1 MRQLADDEHA
11 HELELTTRTPRSTRE
26 LQNDEAAEDIR
37 TGCVPRR
44 PPGAFENLMQTRASF
59 DAAKDGR
66 TNINAEAV
74 VTCDRASKYTRAS
87 SRTYLESSPT
97 RSSRA
102 TRRLPEGSTVAPVHP
117 TSVLK
122 ERMVK

>member
-1 MRQLADDEHA
+1 MADDE
-11 HELELTTRTPRSTRE
+11 HELELTTRTPRGVHESCRT
-26 LQNDEAAEDIR
+26 DEAAEDIR
-37 TGCVPRR
+37 TGCASQR
-44 PPGAFENLMQTRASF
+44 PPEVFENHMHTRASF
-59 DAAKDGR
+59 DAANDER

-102 TRRLPEGSTVAPVHP
+102 TRRLPEGSTVTPVHP
-117 TSVLK
+117 TSILE